1 MTQKSLTA
9 LSLIIAVLIGAALLY
24 VRVISDGFVLGTDTF
39 SHPYKRFAGFMI
51 FAGLV
56 WIGFIPIFKR
66 LPQLA
71 KPAFWSLISFGVI
84 FRVLF
89 MGSTPIYED
98 DWNRYLWDGAVTI
111 EGHNPYK
118 HPPEVT
124 FIVRQDAPQDIKDL
138 QALSGRHGGFTT
150 RINNPHLTTI
160 YPPVAMAVFVV
171 SAKIKPFD
179 LNVLRGVYIVID
191 ALSLWLLIKA
201 LSLYG
206 RNTFWALLYW
216 LNPMLIYSVY
226 NAAHMD
232 IILVPFLL
240 SALILVKTRPLW
252 AGIALGFAAA
262 VKFWPLILGPALLRH
277 YRTRYVTF
285 VIGGALAGITALF
298 LTLPMLFTL
307 SDNSGLSVYSAE
319 WQRSNFLFGYIERGL
334 KILFDDFS
342 RLARFVVAIIVSILS
357 LWFAFKRNISE
368 QTLPAALLLIP
379 LYFFLLSPT
388 GYPWYIIWFLPFLPF
403 FPLYGAA
410 LLTVTVALYYVRY
423 AMGERDYYDLYT
435 NIVIPIQFGIPI
447 LILMIE
453 GLKLRRKAHG

>member
-1 MTQKSLTA
+1 MVHKSSTA
-9 LSLIIAVLIGAALLY
+9 IIFGVAVLIGAAFLF
-24 VRVISDGFVLGTDTF
+24 VRVISIKFVLGTDTF
-39 SHPYKRFAGFMI
+39 SHPYKSFV
-51 FAGLV
+51 AGLIIAGV
-56 WIGFIPIFKR
+56 AWILLIPLFKR
-66 LPQLA
+66 LPHLT
-71 KPAFWSLISFGVI
+71 KGAFWGLVVFGVM

-89 MGSTPIYED
+89 IGSTPIYED

-319 WQRSNFLFGYIERGL
+319 WQRSNFLFGYIETL
-334 KILFDDFS
+334 V
-342 RLARFVVAIIVSILS
+342 RF
-357 LWFAFKRNISE
+357 
-368 QTLPAALLLIP
+368 
-379 LYFFLLSPT
+379 
-388 GYPWYIIWFLPFLPF
+388 
-403 FPLYGAA
+403 
-410 LLTVTVALYYVRY
+410 
-423 AMGERDYYDLYT
+423 
-435 NIVIPIQFGIPI
+435 
-447 LILMIE
+447 
-453 GLKLRRKAHG
+453 